1 MTNCPR
7 RSTALTPRRRHSS
20 RAFAPVLAAAIAWS
34 TAANAAPPGQSFETV
49 HVLELVQKGE
59 LTTVRALTAALKQ
72 RVRDSSE
79 HALGNTDLP
88 FEALMAQCSRQAL
101 LGTDGAL
108 HEPPRR
114 CLDVVGSSLSGSATV
129 PAAYLWGALYRS
141 PGARAELRV
150 RLHLWREGVN
160 DRVEQAV
167 VPEVADGEALDA
179 LAERLVGRLLYP
191 GRVSLVRVTAGD
203 RAGGELYVDG
213 RPRGALR
220 ATPRVFA
227 VAPGE
232 RVFEVRAGVNVVA
245 RGTALVGPADGLE
258 VRLEPVTAAPPAP
271 TAPPVGGR
279 PDPPPEPQ
287 RGAWKRTAGFVGLG
301 LGAALIGAG
310 VVTSLRVKGLDD
322 DFTSDPALVNYRSG
336 LTGSGD
342 ACNAAGAGTPSLEPG
357 AATAGRFD
365 RLCSASSALG
375 VAQYV
380 FYGAG
385 ALVAGAGA
393 YLLATAPPKRDHG
406 VGAGWAVRPW
416 AGPDAGGVHFWASF
430 LDGR

>member
-1 MTNCPR
+1 M
-7 RSTALTPRRRHSS
+7 
-20 RAFAPVLAAAIAWS
+20 
-34 TAANAAPPGQSFETV
+34 

-72 RVRDSSE
+72 RVRDASE

-114 CLDVVGSSLSGSATV
+114 CLDVVGASLSGSATV

-271 TAPPVGGR
+271 TAPPAGGR
-279 PDPPPEPQ
+279 PEPPPEPQ

-310 VVTSLRVKGLDD
+310 VVTSLRVKSLSDSLDSERP
-322 DFTSDPALVNYRSG
+322 FLAYRSG
-336 LTGSGD
+336 VSDYDGLCD
-342 ACNAAGAGTPSLEPG
+342 AADADAASSLPG
-357 AATAGRFD
+357 AATAGRV
-365 RLCSASSALG
+365 RRVCSGAATLQ
-375 VAQYV
+375 AMQFV
-380 FYGAG
+380 FYGAS
-385 ALVAGAGA
+385 ALAVGAGA
-393 YLLATAPPKRDHG
+393 YLLATSPGAAAPPKAAAWSVLPW
-406 VGAGWAVRPW
+406 VGAS
-416 AGPDAGGVHFWASF
+416 GGGARLGLTF
-430 LDGR
+430 